1 MRHDMPERIARR
13 ESRVQMGGIGIPGDG
28 GEQLYVIGSDGTGQ
42 RGAFADR
49 DLVEGPVRQKFLIHG
64 SPFQHI
70 GSGRLA
76 ERLAAAPC
84 VAKPGRRDPLGRGG

>member
-28 GEQLYVIGSDGTGQ
+28 GEQLDVIVSDDPDQ

-49 DLVEGPVRQKFLIHG
+49 DFVEGPVREKFLIHG
-64 SPFQHI
+64 SPLQHI
-70 GSGRLA
+70 GSGRIA
-76 ERLAAAPC
+76 EWLAAASC
-84 VAKPGRRDPLGRGG
+84 ATKFRRCDPLGRG